1 MRHSTELFAS
11 VHACYIL
18 LGFFLFP
25 TRVII
30 LMYAA
35 YWLAATDFLKSR
47 QTAAVYLSLRGP
59 CVSAFLLFRLE
70 GFVLGLGGGHYATS
84 SVNSRFWKENA
95 DTDFWLGKKRSLEG
109 KDKKELI
116 FTETL
121 CQVEGSW
128 IDGTAFIEVY
138 KRENSR
144 SSKFHGVCFIL
155 SVHLECVWLATI
167 SVGDCPI
174 FFYTVR
180 VVPLDGLPQDT
191 PMLVLLFV
199 WCFHFPFKKMKQE
212 NENEQL
218 DLLCVSLRGLPWLF

>member
-59 CVSAFLLFRLE
+59 CVSAFSSLSSRRIC
-70 GFVLGLGGGHYATS
+70 LGVGGGHYATS

-95 DTDFWLGKKRSLEG
+95 DTDFWLGEKRSLEG

-121 CQVEGSW
+121 CEVEGSW

-167 SVGDCPI
+167 SEWGIVQSFSI
-174 FFYTVR
+174 R
-180 VVPLDGLPQDT
+180 S
-191 PMLVLLFV
+191 VLS
-199 WCFHFPFKKMKQE
+199 HSMA
-212 NENEQL
+212 
-218 DLLCVSLRGLPWLF
+218 SLRTPPCWFSFSFDVFIFLSKKWNRKMRMNS